1 MNDAQRSVAFYKGK
15 TNTVDSDSSETLA
28 TVRRDIADALNSKN
42 LACLLG
48 SGCSSFRQ
56 DGREL
61 GIPTMGPMAKQFMDA
76 TTGKHRITTTD
87 RQRLKSSLG
96 LDLDNENYRN
106 NLERLLEVLLAQELA
121 LRETTRPA
129 MQKVHVVLQRVI
141 RSVTSYVYAACT
153 EGEFSNG
160 DETVLRIY
168 MQFYRRLSQ
177 RDRALPRPWVFTTNY
192 DLFNETAM
200 DRLGIPYING
210 FLGSIERR
218 FNPSVFR
225 YALSEQLDISNRK
238 WSSVDSL
245 MYFAKLHGSVSWESR
260 GDGLFP
266 VVETAP
272 SLIANDH

>member
-1 MNDAQRSVAFYKGK
+1 MTTNDPQRSVAFYKGK
-15 TNTVDSDSSETLA
+15 TNTVDSESSETIA

-42 LACLLG
+42 LAFLLG
-48 SGCSSFRQ
+48 SGCSSFQQ

-61 GIPTMGPMAKQFMDA
+61 GIPTMGPMAKKFMNA
-76 TTGKHRITTTD
+76 TTGKHRITATD

-96 LDLDNENYRN
+96 LNLDDEDYGN
-106 NLERLLEVLLAQELA
+106 NLERLLEVLFAQEVA
-121 LRETTRPA
+121 LRASTRPA
-129 MQKVHVVLQRVI
+129 MQKVHAVVQRVI
-141 RSVTSYVYAACT
+141 RSVTAYVRSVCT
-153 EGEFSNG
+153 DGEFSRG
-160 DETVLRIY
+160 DETVLKTY
-168 MQFYRRLSQ
+168 MQFYRRLAQ

-238 WSSVDSL
+238 WSYVD
-245 MYFAKLHGSVSWESR
+245 
-260 GDGLFP
+260 
-266 VVETAP
+266 
-272 SLIANDH
+272 